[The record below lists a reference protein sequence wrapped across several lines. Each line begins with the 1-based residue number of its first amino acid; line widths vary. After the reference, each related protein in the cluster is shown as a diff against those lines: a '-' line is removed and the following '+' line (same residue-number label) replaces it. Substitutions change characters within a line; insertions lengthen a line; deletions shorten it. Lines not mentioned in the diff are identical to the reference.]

1 MVAAVEVGRAADVG
15 GGGRGRPPPLRDA
28 RRRRRTPTAPECTPR
43 RRGIDF
49 RRYNGDEDG
58 DLLGRRG
65 VVRDRGPRRP
75 AARPTASERGGGTT
89 TTDGTPDDGRRPPA
103 DDARR
108 SGDADGGGGDDER
121 GPSPG
126 CGVRSA
132 YRGRRD
138 DAPPPPRTPPAGPS
152 SAMVDF
158 AHDIEISTTGV
169 LHSGRFDEIVG
180 TKMVRLLALL
190 GRPAVAH
197 RVRRRYRRTEGVD
210 DEDDEDEDGERGR
223 LANAPSVRG
232 RGRSHADRRHRPGR
246 RVRVLCTLS
255 TIVPPEGT
263 A

>member
-58 DLLGRRG
+58 DLLGGRG
-65 VVRDRGPRRP
+65 AVRDRGPRRP

-121 GPSPG
+121 GQSPRVRRPV
-126 CGVRSA
+126 GVPRTT
-132 YRGRRD
+132 GRR
-138 DAPPPPRTPPAGPS
+138 APPPPVLRPRGPLRRWWISRT
-152 SAMVDF
+152 
-158 AHDIEISTTGV
+158 IS
-169 LHSGRFDEIVG
+169 
-180 TKMVRLLALL
+180 
-190 GRPAVAH
+190 
-197 RVRRRYRRTEGVD
+197 RYRR
-210 DEDDEDEDGERGR
+210 RGYYT
-223 LANAPSVRG
+223 PGDST
-232 RGRSHADRRHRPGR
+232 RSSGR
-246 RVRVLCTLS
+246 RW
-255 TIVPPEGT
+255 
-263 A
+263 